1 MIVRIMGEGQVEIGA
16 ADIDVLNE
24 LDTELEAAIESGDE
38 DEFRTKLHA
47 LLDKVRH
54 VGKAL
59 PDDSLEPSEL
69 ILPPADA
76 SIEEVREMLGDTGL
90 IPG

>member
-1 MIVRIMGEGQVEIGA
+1 VIVRIMGEGQVEIA
-16 ADIDVLNE
+16 PADIDELNS
-24 LDTELEAAIESGDE
+24 LDSELEAAIESGDE
-38 DEFRTKLHA
+38 AEFRAKLHA
-47 LLDKVRH
+47 LLDRVRQ

-59 PDDSLEPSEL
+59 PEDSLEPSEL

-76 SIEEVREMLGDTGL
+76 SMDEVREMLGDQGL

>member
-1 MIVRIMGEGQVEIGA
+1 MIVRIMGEGQVEIA
-16 ADIDVLNE
+16 QADIDVLNE
-24 LDTELEAAIESGDE
+24 LDGELEAAIESDDE
-38 DEFRTKLHA
+38 NVFRVKLHA
-47 LLDKVRH
+47 LLEKVRQ

-59 PDDSLEPSEL
+59 PVDSLEPSEL

>member
-1 MIVRIMGEGQVEIGA
+1 MIVRIMGEGQVEIS
-16 ADIDVLNE
+16 ADDISVLNE
-24 LDTELEAAIESGDE
+24 LDTELEAAIDAGDE
-38 DEFRTKLHA
+38 KAFRVKLHA

-76 SIEEVREMLGDTGL
+76 SIEEVREMLGDQGL

>member
-1 MIVRIMGEGQVEIGA
+1 MIVRIMGEGQVEIS
-16 ADIDVLNE
+16 ADDIAVLNQ
-24 LDTELEAAIESGDE
+24 LDSELESAIEANDE
-38 DEFRTKLHA
+38 ESFRVRLHA

-59 PDDSLEPSEL
+59 SDDSLEPSEL

-76 SIEEVREMLGDTGL
+76 SIEEVREMLGDQGL

>member
-24 LDTELEAAIESGDE
+24 LDSELEAAIESDDE
-38 DEFRTKLHA
+38 DDFRTKLHA

>member
-1 MIVRIMGEGQVEIGA
+1 MIVRIMGEGQVQI
-16 ADIDVLNE
+16 ADGDLDVLNA
-24 LDTELEAAIESGDE
+24 LDTELESAINTDDE
-38 DEFRTKLHA
+38 PTFRSALHA

-54 VGKAL
+54 VGKPLA
-59 PDDSLEPSEL
+59 DDALEPSEL

-76 SIEEVREMLGDTGL
+76 SIEEVREMLGDQGL

>member
-1 MIVRIMGEGQVEIGA
+1 MIVRIMGEGQVQI
-16 ADIDVLNE
+16 ADGDLDVLNA
-24 LDTELEAAIESGDE
+24 LDSELEAAIESDDE
-38 DEFRTKLHA
+38 TIFRTKLHD
-47 LLDKVRH
+47 LLEKVRH

-59 PDDSLEPSEL
+59 PDDSLESSEL

-76 SIEEVREMLGDTGL
+76 SIEEVRAMLGDSGL

>member
-24 LDTELEAAIESGDE
+24 LDGELEAAIESGDE
-38 DEFRTKLHA
+38 NDFRTKLHA

>member
-1 MIVRIMGEGQVEIGA
+1 MIVRIMGEGQVQISE
-16 ADIDVLNE
+16 ADIAVLNE
-24 LDTELEAAIESGDE
+24 LDDELETAIEAADE
-38 DEFRTKLHA
+38 ETFRVKLHA
-47 LLDKVRH
+47 LLDKVRQ

-76 SIEEVREMLGDTGL
+76 SIDEVRDMLGDQGL

>member
-1 MIVRIMGEGQVEIGA
+1 MGEGQVEIST
-16 ADIDVLNE
+16 ADIAVLNE
-24 LDTELEAAIESGDE
+24 LDGELEAAIEVGDE
-38 DEFRTKLHA
+38 QVFRVKLHA

-59 PDDSLEPSEL
+59 PDDALEPSEL

-76 SIEEVREMLGDTGL
+76 SIEEVREMLGDQGL

>member
-1 MIVRIMGEGQVEIGA
+1 MIVRIMGEGQVEISA
-16 ADIDVLNE
+16 EDISVLNE
-24 LDTELEAAIESGDE
+24 LDSELESAIESGDE
-38 DEFRTKLHA
+38 ASFRVKLHA

-54 VGKAL
+54 VGKSL

-76 SIEEVREMLGDTGL
+76 SIEEVREMLGDQGL

>member
-1 MIVRIMGEGQVEIGA
+1 MIVRIMGEGQVEIS
-16 ADIDVLNE
+16 ADDIGVLNE
-24 LDTELEAAIESGDE
+24 LDTELETAIETDDE
-38 DEFRTKLHA
+38 AVFREKLHA

-76 SIEEVREMLGDTGL
+76 SIEEVREMLGDQGL

>member
-1 MIVRIMGEGQVEIGA
+1 VIVRIMGEGQVEIGA

-24 LDTELEAAIESGDE
+24 LDSELEAAIESGDE
-38 DEFRTKLHA
+38 TEFRTKLHA

>member
-1 MIVRIMGEGQVEIGA
+1 MIVRIMGEGQIAIDE
-16 ADIDVLNE
+16 ADLDVLNT
-24 LDTELEAAIESGDE
+24 LDGELEAAIAAE
-38 DEFRTKLHA
+38 DEAAFRSRLHD

-76 SIEEVREMLGDTGL
+76 SMDEVREMLGDEGL

>member
-1 MIVRIMGEGQVEIGA
+1 MIARIMGEGQVEISP
-16 ADIDVLNE
+16 ADIAVLNE
-24 LDTELEAAIESGDE
+24 LDGELESAIESGDE
-38 DEFRTKLHA
+38 AAFRVKLHA
-47 LLDKVRH
+47 LLDKVRQ

-76 SIEEVREMLGDTGL
+76 SIEEVREMLGDQGL

>member
-1 MIVRIMGEGQVEIGA
+1 MIVRIMGEGQVQIS
-16 ADIDVLNE
+16 ADDIAVLNE
-24 LDTELEAAIESGDE
+24 LDTELESAIEVGDE
-38 DEFRTKLHA
+38 PIFRTKLHA
-47 LLDKVRH
+47 LLDKVRQ

-76 SIEEVREMLGDTGL
+76 SIEEVREMLGDQGL

>member
-16 ADIDVLNE
+16 ADIDVLNT
-24 LDTELEAAIESGDE
+24 LDVELEAAIESDDE
-38 DEFRTKLHA
+38 EVFRTKLHA
-47 LLDKVRH
+47 LLEKVRQ